1 MVSLRPMA
9 GNAERQD
16 EQKGRRALRK
26 HLMEAVQGEGRGG
39 TTPLTSRAATDPHQY
54 FMYIPSAADPPSD
67 VGMRATMMLY
77 SSSRCVDV
85 HCTEPSSSSLST
97 RSWAPP

>member
-26 HLMEAVQGEGRGG
+26 HLMEVVQGEGRGG
-39 TTPLTSRAATDPHQY
+39 TTPLTSRAATDPTSVLHVH
-54 FMYIPSAADPPSD
+54 PE
-67 VGMRATMMLY
+67 RRR
-77 SSSRCVDV
+77 SSIRCRDEGYDDAVLIQPL
-85 HCTEPSSSSLST
+85 C
-97 RSWAPP
+97 